1 MYSVLL
7 TFVPP
12 IAEARTIKNV
22 VFNFCMLFQEVP
34 DMVTEACHLA
44 SKQLEELMDDDC
56 HNPVLATNGRDP
68 MLSSPHLGSP
78 HDVMSSPAS
87 SHSGHYSNHSHDDLS
102 DTMDLAVTA

>member
-1 MYSVLL
+1 M
-7 TFVPP
+7 
-12 IAEARTIKNV
+12 I
-22 VFNFCMLFQEVP
+22 FQEVP